1 MSITIKKELGYYDIK
16 EETWECEKVFE
27 NIENAEK
34 EEEFMNLLEEYQE
47 LMNGDSE
54 EIPTITELNDYIRFQ
69 TNEIYEYLG
78 LNENGEIED
87 EE

>member
-1 MSITIKKELGYYDIK
+1 MSIIIKKELGYYDIK
-16 EETWECEKVFE
+16 EETWECEQVFE

-47 LMNGDSE
+47 LMSGNSG
-54 EIPTITELNDYIRFQ
+54 EIPTIGELNNYIRFQ
-69 TNEIYEYLG
+69 TDEIYEYLG
-78 LNENGEIED
+78 LNEDGEIED